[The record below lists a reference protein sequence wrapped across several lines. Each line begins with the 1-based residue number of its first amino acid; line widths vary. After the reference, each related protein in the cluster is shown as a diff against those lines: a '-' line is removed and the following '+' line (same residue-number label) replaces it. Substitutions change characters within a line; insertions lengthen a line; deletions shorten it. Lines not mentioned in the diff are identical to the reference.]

1 VPTGVELVTPE
12 RVLFSGEA
20 DFVVLRSDGG
30 EIMFLP
36 HHADF
41 VGAVDICVV
50 RIAAVGE
57 DDETGEVRAAMAG
70 GFVHVAD
77 NKVTILAGI
86 AELAGDVDV
95 ARARRAL
102 ESAESDEVAEE
113 EEVAPAASAT
123 PAPAT
128 GADATGDESPA
139 AEQVV
144 ESPTMLAL
152 LHPELPEV
160 RARRARARLESAG
173 ELEDANA
180 PTVAPSH

>member
-1 VPTGVELVTPE
+1 
-12 RVLFSGEA
+12 
-20 DFVVLRSDGG
+20 
-30 EIMFLP
+30 
-36 HHADF
+36 
-41 VGAVDICVV
+41 
-50 RIAAVGE
+50 
-57 DDETGEVRAAMAG
+57 
-70 GFVHVAD
+70 
-77 NKVTILAGI
+77 LAGEFH
-86 AELAGDVDV
+86 AP
-95 ARARRAL
+95 RARRAL